1 MILFVFIL
9 SRGALGTNGLVMEDE
24 MQLDGCIIS
33 AIFDSSLDMGVVG
46 TIAGTIWYINW
57 EERSSIRLV
66 SGHMNQVSS

>member
-1 MILFVFIL
+1 
-9 SRGALGTNGLVMEDE
+9 